1 MTDLSGLFIVF
12 FAGLLL
18 GGFYFGGLWW
28 TVQKGLASENPAL
41 WFFGSLLLRTALIL
55 AAFYFLSRGDWSR
68 LFACVVGFMIA
79 RILVVQRLTK
89 KPTANMTPSETET
102 IVAHQPR

>member
-1 MTDLSGLFIVF
+1 MTDLPTLFMTF

-28 TVQKGLASENPAL
+28 TVRKGLGAENPAL
-41 WFFGSLLLRTALIL
+41 WFFGSLLLRTALVL
-55 AAFYFLSRGDWSR
+55 AAFYFLSKGDWSR
-68 LFACVVGFMIA
+68 LFACIVGFVIA
-79 RILVVQRLTK
+79 RIVVVQRLTK
-89 KPTANMTPSETET
+89 EPAANMTPSETET